1 MIQHYVGEVTEKHF
15 CRMVSQSD
23 AISSNGRTKVHVV
36 WELSVKVVDAN
47 HCNIPTT
54 WSRLRRTVVSQFE

>member
-54 WSRLRRTVVSQFE
+54 W